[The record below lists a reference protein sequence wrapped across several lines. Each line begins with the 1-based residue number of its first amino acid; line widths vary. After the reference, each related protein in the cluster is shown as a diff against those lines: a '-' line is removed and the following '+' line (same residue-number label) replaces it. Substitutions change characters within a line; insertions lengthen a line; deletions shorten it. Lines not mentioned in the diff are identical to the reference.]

1 MANENNKRYTDA
13 SIFSFDNF
21 KGKYIG
27 NMPTNETEYNS
38 LVSEQDV
45 FTGTAPTWAEIQ
57 TKATELETADTNE
70 AQSKADLKAS
80 AKAKLMAGEALTEDE
95 ANTVVI

>member
-1 MANENNKRYTDA
+1 MYIDQAIHSFENSVRK
-13 SIFSFDNF
+13 F
-21 KGKYIG
+21 IG
-27 NMPTNETEYNS
+27 NTPTNETEYNS

>member
-13 SIFSFDNF
+13 SIFSFENF

-80 AKAKLMAGEALTEDE
+80 AKPKLMAGEALTEDE

>member
-13 SIFSFDNF
+13 SIFSFENF